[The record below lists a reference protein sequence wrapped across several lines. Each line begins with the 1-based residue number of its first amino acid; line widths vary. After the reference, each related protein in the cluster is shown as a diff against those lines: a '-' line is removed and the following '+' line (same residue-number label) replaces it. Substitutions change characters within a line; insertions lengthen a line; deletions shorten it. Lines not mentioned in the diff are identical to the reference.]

1 MLTLL
6 SGSTNMAP
14 TDALKVAIP
23 LGLGLAS
30 AAYLT
35 IKLATGNSF
44 STDKSIPIAS
54 LRPGDTTHDNEY
66 YEDQDAFL
74 QRCEEE
80 YGPVFNIYY
89 MGKSFSVIS
98 GPQIR
103 EVFLNDDFSSSDAIE
118 ELTGMRTFL
127 RSMIKSNRDV
137 DSRVIHEVV
146 RDNISPNL
154 PLFTPRIVKEL
165 EKNLEKELGV
175 CPAGEGGKLVE
186 KPVLVLQEMVAN
198 AMANIFVGPE
208 IAKSRK
214 VIDTFIT
221 VTGDFGKIIQ
231 RGIHR
236 TSSWRTFLKRTEIN
250 VLNPLHVHVQVLV
263 DAATPVILERRRQ
276 EAEATEQ
283 GIEYKRPDD
292 IMQRLLDNFDKYNFV
307 DLEDVC
313 GHLLILILASVHT
326 TTDTSTNLMY
336 YMAAHPECLDKL
348 YEEHQQVLDAIQQER
363 ELLRQDLMSKGEKID
378 ADLDPS
384 HDRELSA
391 AAVKRM
397 VYMDSFVR
405 EVFRNRTER
414 LSLMH
419 FARKSIKLS
428 SGILISKGSN
438 VIINMRSAHQG
449 PDQGEDVTEFRPW
462 RFVGKSKPVTKVG
475 ADFLPFG
482 MGRHACPGRFLAM
495 QELKTIGVLMV
506 SKYSKI
512 EVQDPKKLKSVLRSR
527 LGEPTATGLIFTSR
541 S

>member
-6 SGSTNMAP
+6 SGSTSMAP

-35 IKLATGNSF
+35 IKLTASSGF
-44 STDKSIPIAS
+44 STDKSIPMAS
-54 LRPGDTTHDNEY
+54 LRPGETTHDKEY
-66 YEDQDAFL
+66 FEDQDAFL

-80 YGPVFNIYY
+80 YGPVFNIHY
-89 MGKSFSVIS
+89 MGTSYTVIS
-98 GPQIR
+98 GAQIR
-103 EVFLNDDFSSSDAIE
+103 EVFLNEDFSSSDAIE

-127 RSMIKSNRDV
+127 MSMIKSNREV
-137 DSRVIHEVV
+137 DSRVIHEIV

-154 PLFTPRIVKEL
+154 ALFTPRIVKEL

-175 CPAGEGGKLVE
+175 CPAEEGGKLVE

-198 AMANIFVGPE
+198 AMANVFVGPE

-221 VTGDFGKIIQ
+221 VAGDFG
-231 RGIHR
+231 
-236 TSSWRTFLKRTEIN
+236 KRTEIN
-250 VLNPLHVHVQVLV
+250 VLNPLQVHVQVLV

-276 EAEATEQ
+276 EAEAIEQ
-283 GIEYKRPDD
+283 GIEYQRPDD
-292 IMQRLLDNFDKYNFV
+292 IMQRFLDNFDKYNFV

-326 TTDTSTNLMY
+326 TTDTSTNLLY
-336 YMAAHPECLDKL
+336 YMAAYPQYMDKL
-348 YEEHQQVLDAIQQER
+348 LEEQQQVLDAIQQER
-363 ELLRQDLMSKGEKID
+363 ELLRQDLLSKGEAID

-384 HDRELSA
+384 HDRDLSA

-397 VYMDSFVR
+397 VHMDSFVR

-419 FARKSIKLS
+419 HARKNIKLS
-428 SGILISKGSN
+428 SGIVISKGSD

-449 PDQGEDVTEFRPW
+449 PDQGEDVTEFQPW
-462 RFVGKSKPVTKVG
+462 RFVGKSKPATKVG
-475 ADFLPFG
+475 VDFLPFG

-512 EVQDPKKLKSVLRSR
+512 EVQDPKKLKTVLRSR

>member
-6 SGSTNMAP
+6 SGSTSMAP

-35 IKLATGNSF
+35 IKLTAGSGF
-44 STDKSIPIAS
+44 STDKSIPMAS
-54 LRPGDTTHDNEY
+54 LRPGETTHDKEY
-66 YEDQDAFL
+66 FEDQDAFL

-89 MGKSFSVIS
+89 RGKSYTVIS
-98 GPQIR
+98 GTQIR
-103 EVFLNDDFSSSDAIE
+103 EVFLNEDFSSSDAIE

-127 RSMIKSNRDV
+127 MSMIKSNREV
-137 DSRVIHEVV
+137 DSRVIHEIV

-154 PLFTPRIVKEL
+154 SLFTPRIVKEL
-165 EKNLEKELGV
+165 EKYLEKELGV

-198 AMANIFVGPE
+198 AMANVFVGPE

-214 VIDTFIT
+214 VIDTFIA
-221 VTGDFGKIIQ
+221 VAGDFGKVIEN
-231 RGIHR
+231 GIRR
-236 TSSWRTFLKRTEIN
+236 TSSWHTFLKRTEIN
-250 VLNPLHVHVQVLV
+250 VLNPMQSHVQVLV

-276 EAEATEQ
+276 EVEAIEQ
-283 GIEYKRPDD
+283 GIEYQRPDD
-292 IMQRLLDNFDKYNFV
+292 MMQRFLDNFDKYNFV

-326 TTDTSTNLMY
+326 TTDTSTNLLY
-336 YMAAHPECLDKL
+336 YMAAYPQYMDKL
-348 YEEHQQVLDAIQQER
+348 LEEQKQVLDAVQQER
-363 ELLRQDLMSKGEKID
+363 ELLRQELLSKGETID

-384 HDRELSA
+384 HDRDLSA
-391 AAVKRM
+391 AAIKRM
-397 VYMDSFVR
+397 VHMDSFVR
-405 EVFRNRTER
+405 EVFRSRTER

-419 FARKSIKLS
+419 LARKTVKLS
-428 SGILISKGSN
+428 SGIVISKGSN
-438 VIINMRSAHQG
+438 VIVNMRSAHQG
-449 PDQGEDVTEFRPW
+449 PDQGEDATEFRPW
-462 RFVGKSKPVTKVG
+462 RFVGKSKPATKVG
-475 ADFLPFG
+475 VDFLPFG

-512 EVQDPKKLKSVLRSR
+512 EVQDPKKLKTVLRSR